1 MTLGIKMFDT
11 LGAITVVT
19 PPSMLRPEKLSF
31 TIAYLQEKE
40 KNQFA
45 KALNELFP
53 NDNITIYMFDAIGEE
68 TWLQQAI
75 AHSRYV
81 IMNNDAP
88 LWVAEMAPRGKT
100 YHISSEKTIEETF
113 KEIKNELEPNV

>member
-19 PPSMLRPEKLSF
+19 PPSMMRPEKLSF
-31 TIAYLQEKE
+31 TIVYLQEKE

-53 NDNITIYMFDAIGEE
+53 NDNITIFMFDALGMEG
-68 TWLQQAI
+68 WLQEAM
-75 AHSRYV
+75 AHSKYV
-81 IMNNDAP
+81 IIDKEAP
-88 LWVAEMAPRGKT
+88 LWVAEMAPEKKT
-100 YHISSEKTIEETF
+100 YHVSSEKTIEETF
-113 KEIKNELEPNV
+113 KQIQNELKPNV